1 MPSHLRAIVR
11 ILLLVLFSVAM
22 LLLRLLVWPT
32 ALVSRRT
39 DRRLRRLLLKFWAFV
54 YAAIAGIRIVAEGAA
69 PKPPFFMVMN
79 HLTYFDML
87 VLARETGCIFVSRE
101 DVADWPLFGFIAK
114 SLYIIFINRSLRR
127 DTLRVN
133 ALIAETIK
141 EGDGIAVFAE
151 SRVSCG
157 MTVEPFKSPLLQAAI
172 DLNLPVYYAALN
184 YRTPEGS
191 PPEGEI
197 VSWADRIAYC
207 AHDLEDAIHAGIVS
221 IDDVPEAEGEIV
233 SWWRPEPF
241 YVHQYRFLKYPGA
254 TATIRFGEHP
264 LFDAD
269 RKVLARRLHEGVLSL
284 FTPLRLA
291 AGSYAGEAF
300 PVEVQLKSAGMEP
313 EAEGVHGAQSGAE

>member
-1 MPSHLRAIVR
+1 MMPSHLRAIVR

-197 VSWADRIAYC
+197 VSW
-207 AHDLEDAIHAGIVS
+207 
-221 IDDVPEAEGEIV
+221 
-233 SWWRPEPF
+233 WRPEPF

>member
-1 MPSHLRAIVR
+1 MPSHARAILR
-11 ILLLVLFSVAM
+11 IFLLVLFSVAM

-32 ALVSRRT
+32 ALVSRRA

-133 ALIAETIK
+133 TLIAQTIK

-157 MTVEPFKSPLLQAAI
+157 MTVDPFKSPLLQAAI

-191 PPEGEI
+191 PP
-197 VSWADRIAYC
+197 
-207 AHDLEDAIHAGIVS
+207 
-221 IDDVPEAEGEIV
+221 EGEIV

-291 AGSYAGEAF
+291 VDSYAGEAF
-300 PVEVQLKSAGMEP
+300 PLEAQPKAAGTAPDAKGARGVESDVESR
-313 EAEGVHGAQSGAE
+313 AE

>member
-1 MPSHLRAIVR
+1 MPSHARAILRVF
-11 ILLLVLFSVAM
+11 LLVLFSVAM

-32 ALVSRRT
+32 ALVSRT
-39 DRRLRRLLLKFWAFV
+39 ADRRLRRLLLKFWAFV
-54 YAAIAGIRIVAEGAA
+54 YAAIAGIRIIAEGAA

-114 SLYIIFINRSLRR
+114 SLYIIFINRSLKR

-133 ALIAETIK
+133 ALIAQTIK

-197 VSWADRIAYC
+197 VSW
-207 AHDLEDAIHAGIVS
+207 
-221 IDDVPEAEGEIV
+221 
-233 SWWRPEPF
+233 WRPEPF

-254 TATIRFGEHP
+254 TATIRFGETP
-264 LFDAD
+264 LFDTD
-269 RKVLARRLHEGVLSL
+269 RKVLARRLHAGVLSL
-284 FTPLRLA
+284 FIPLRLA
-291 AGSYAGEAF
+291 ADSLAGDAF
-300 PVEVQLKSAGMEP
+300 PVEVQPKTAGTAP
-313 EAEGVHGAQSGAE
+313 DAEGERGAESGAE

>member
-1 MPSHLRAIVR
+1 MMPSHARAILR
-11 ILLLVLFSVAM
+11 IFLLVLFSMAM

-32 ALVSRRT
+32 ALVSRRA

-133 ALIAETIK
+133 TLIAETIK

-197 VSWADRIAYC
+197 VSW
-207 AHDLEDAIHAGIVS
+207 
-221 IDDVPEAEGEIV
+221 
-233 SWWRPEPF
+233 WRPEPF
-241 YVHQYRFLKYPGA
+241 YVHQYRFLKYPGT

-300 PVEVQLKSAGMEP
+300 PVEVQPKAAGTEP
-313 EAEGVHGAQSGAE
+313 EVEGVHGVQSGAE

>member
-141 EGDGIAVFAE
+141 EGDGITVFAE

-191 PPEGEI
+191 PP
-197 VSWADRIAYC
+197 
-207 AHDLEDAIHAGIVS
+207 
-221 IDDVPEAEGEIV
+221 EGEIV

>member
-197 VSWADRIAYC
+197 VSW
-207 AHDLEDAIHAGIVS
+207 
-221 IDDVPEAEGEIV
+221 
-233 SWWRPEPF
+233 WRPEPF

>member
-197 VSWADRIAYC
+197 VSW
-207 AHDLEDAIHAGIVS
+207 
-221 IDDVPEAEGEIV
+221 
-233 SWWRPEPF
+233 WRPEPF

-300 PVEVQLKSAGMEP
+300 PVEVQPKAAGTEP

>member
-1 MPSHLRAIVR
+1 MAFSSISFLFYFLPLFFIIYYLIPARAKNVVLLAGSLFFYAWGEPR
-11 ILLLVLFSVAM
+11 WILLL
-22 LLLRLLVWPT
+22 
-32 ALVSRRT
+32 LVSILVTWLLGRAMRPEASAG
-39 DRRLRRLLLKFWAFV
+39 RRRLLLKFWAFV

-197 VSWADRIAYC
+197 VSW
-207 AHDLEDAIHAGIVS
+207 
-221 IDDVPEAEGEIV
+221 
-233 SWWRPEPF
+233 WRPEPF

>member
-1 MPSHLRAIVR
+1 MMPSHLRAIVR

-197 VSWADRIAYC
+197 VSW
-207 AHDLEDAIHAGIVS
+207 
-221 IDDVPEAEGEIV
+221 
-233 SWWRPEPF
+233 WRPEPF

-300 PVEVQLKSAGMEP
+300 PAEVQPKAAGMEP